1 MFVHLLNSIG
11 CDGVFVDVDGIQVRS
26 VVEERSLLSNTM
38 LIWSIFL
45 LLLRWF
51 LLCVLSGPIL
61 FVPLDE
67 FRWMELICLEMME
80 FHVGPCWGNIAVL
93 LNPFLLL

>member
-1 MFVHLLNSIG
+1 MLVA
-11 CDGVFVDVDGIQVRS
+11 VDGIQVGS
-26 VVEERSLLSNTM
+26 IVEERSLLSNTM

-67 FRWMELICLEMME
+67 FRWMELICLEMMK
-80 FHVGPCWGNIAVL
+80 FHLGPWWGRIAI
-93 LNPFLLL
+93 FY